1 MSLFTPRVT
10 DEAVHPESKKS
21 ELSFELVI
29 DLLSQLIDE
38 PGAVQQPL
46 LHPASHLGSLY
57 AILL

>member
-10 DEAVHPESKKS
+10 DEAVHTESKKS

-38 PGAVQQPL
+38 PGAVRQPL
-46 LHPASHLGSLY
+46 LYPPPHLGSLY